1 MQQYILSRK
10 TIFEYIL
17 GVHSYKWGHGI
28 KTAKETKSAT
38 KQMKYCQNR
47 NL

>member
-1 MQQYILSRK
+1 MQQHILSRK

-17 GVHSYKWGHGI
+17 GIHSNKWGHGI
-28 KTAKETKSAT
+28 KTAKETKSAPN
-38 KQMKYCQNR
+38 QMKYCQNR